1 MHSTKTKKSNS
12 HFQRPVGILSDFWRY
27 VSGGVGAVL
36 TDFTVFILLT
46 HGGGLHPVM
55 ANTVSRPLGGLVSFT
70 ANRHWTFRGRGKAA
84 LHVQFVRFWIVW
96 GLSFMLT
103 EALIW
108 IFHDGFHWSPVIS
121 KLGAEGMAGLFNF
134 LMQRHWTFR

>member
-1 MHSTKTKKSNS
+1 MIDNIPAHI
-12 HFQRPVGILSDFWRY
+12 QRSVRIISDFRRYVIVGI
-27 VSGGVGAVL
+27 GAVL
-36 TDFTVFILLT
+36 TDLTVFILLV
-46 HGGGLHPVM
+46 HVGGLHPVM
-55 ANTVSRPLGGLVSFT
+55 ANAVSRPLGGLVSFT

-84 LHVQFVRFWIVW
+84 LHIQFVRFWIVW

-108 IFHDGFHWSPVIS
+108 LLHDGFHWSAMLS
-121 KLGAEGMAGLFNF
+121 KLGAEGIAGLFNF

>member
-1 MHSTKTKKSNS
+1 MMNDIPAHI
-12 HFQRPVGILSDFWRY
+12 QRSVRILSDFRRY
-27 VSGGVGAVL
+27 VIVGIGAVL

-46 HGGGLHPVM
+46 HGGMLHPLM
-55 ANTVSRPLGGLVSFT
+55 ANAVSRPLGGLVSFT

-108 IFHDGFHWSPVIS
+108 LFHDGLHWPAVIS

-134 LMQRHWTFR
+134 LMQRYWTFH